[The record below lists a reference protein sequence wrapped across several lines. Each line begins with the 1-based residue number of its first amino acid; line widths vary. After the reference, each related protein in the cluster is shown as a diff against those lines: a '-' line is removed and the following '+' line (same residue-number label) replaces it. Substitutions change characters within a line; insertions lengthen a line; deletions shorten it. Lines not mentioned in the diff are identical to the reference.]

1 MRVRLEAEA
10 AALEGG
16 RVVDERAGHLHACAA
31 PFIAAARPPCLS
43 PNGFGRGTAPVAA
56 GLHLACV
63 LYLAATPDPLTLH
76 LGGFYARELAV
87 VEGEARTTYLATC
100 SVTGEA

>member
-31 PFIAAARPPCLS
+31 PFIAAARTPCLS
-43 PNGFGRGTAPVAA
+43 TNGFGRGTAPVAA
-56 GLHLACV
+56 GPYLAGVPC
-63 LYLAATPDPLTLH
+63 LAATPGP
-76 LGGFYARELAV
+76 
-87 VEGEARTTYLATC
+87 
-100 SVTGEA
+100 